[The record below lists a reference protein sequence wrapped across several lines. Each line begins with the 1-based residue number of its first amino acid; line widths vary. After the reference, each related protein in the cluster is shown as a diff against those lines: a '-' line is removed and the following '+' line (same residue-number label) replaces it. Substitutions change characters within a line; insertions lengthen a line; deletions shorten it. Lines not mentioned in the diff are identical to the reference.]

1 MESQTTTTRSQSQSN
16 RSDGGD
22 ILYTLDGH
30 AYDSWWASTNRSAS
44 RNQPGI
50 HDEERINS
58 QPLLQAL
65 RIVQQFK
72 IPMFRLDRRLYSAKR
87 SFLGSGTSAV
97 VEQSIGPMENSICP
111 PYRDARRLFH
121 NTAPNSEI
129 YTDDQ
134 DVSWDPT
141 TMVAYKQFIPDNRN
155 TVDTR
160 NEAVGLMADLL
171 VLYLSGLR
179 GHPNIVRPL
188 GISWVREEELGRG
201 RTDAFPSP
209 AWAHVDGDLPRRSW
223 PLVITER
230 SSERSITHLLRTI
243 RKTHSANAILLTKKF
258 RLCLDVLR
266 GLKVEPLKRTQ
277 LRQLL
282 TLIGLTSGRH
292 RTHGRQV

>member
-1 MESQTTTTRSQSQSN
+1 MESQATNRSQSQSN

-22 ILYTLDGH
+22 ISYTLDAH

-50 HDEERINS
+50 RDEERINS

-72 IPMFRLDRRLYSAKR
+72 IPMFRLDRRLFSAKR
-87 SFLGSGTSAV
+87 SFLGSGSSAV
-97 VEQSIGPMENSICP
+97 VEQSVGPMENSICP

-134 DVSWDPT
+134 GVSWDPT
-141 TMVAYKQFIPDNRN
+141 TMVAYKQFIPDDRN
-155 TVDTR
+155 PVDTR
-160 NEAVGLMADLL
+160 NEAVGLMADFL

-188 GISWVREEELGRG
+188 GVSWVREEELGRG
-201 RTDAFPSP
+201 RNDAFPSR
-209 AWAHVDGDLPRRSW
+209 ASAHGDGDHPRRSW

-230 SSERSITHLLRTI
+230 SSERSITHLMKTI
-243 RKTHSANAILLTKKF
+243 RKTRSVNAILLSKKF

-266 GLKVEPLKRTQ
+266 GLKVKPFTRMQ
-277 LRQLL
+277 FRQF
-282 TLIGLTSGRH
+282 
-292 RTHGRQV
+292 